1 MILSLSLNFLWGS
14 FMYKIKFVSLL
25 ICFMSILLLSQP
37 TNLEGMKGKVFHPYR
52 GDGSRISSAIK
63 GGKISLNRS
72 SSIFAKTGL
81 NGPRTEPP
89 ALDLD
94 KKKTQSSPTKVW
106 SRVANLSSCHQLAK
120 FSFCSMMFLHMLKDG
135 SCMLLTLALLRLKI
149 SWFLTNSFY

>member
-14 FMYKIKFVSLL
+14 FMYKIKFVFLLL
-25 ICFMSILLLSQP
+25 ICFMSILLLNQP
-37 TNLEGMKGKVFHPYR
+37 THLEGMKGKVFHPY
-52 GDGSRISSAIK
+52 GGVGSGISSAIK

-89 ALDLD
+89 TLDLD

-106 SRVANLSSCHQLAK
+106 LFVILSSASKIFILLHDVPSYVERWKL
-120 FSFCSMMFLHMLKDG
+120 CSSRLG
-135 SCMLLTLALLRLKI
+135 S
-149 SWFLTNSFY
+149 S